1 MAYCPQCGREQ
12 RCGCDECH
20 SCGVP
25 LVQEEAGP
33 RVAPTSMPEAGRS
46 EESVRPRLE
55 PDNLLAL
62 EHPRQVSINWIVH
75 VFTILGAAILLVTC
89 LEMGNTSAHF
99 PVVGPFST
107 LGEGLRRA
115 SYYFGVIL
123 YSSSVRLLTGFA
135 LLSAGFLIAR
145 RSIERPG
152 WDKAVRATGLVMC
165 GLSIVYLVTALGLL
179 LPLGT
184 PPYALTAVLPPL
196 WVAIPALLVAG
207 VALLGAGY
215 LMATRLSSERQTL
228 ASGLKAFSGRT
239 ARRARRRADS
249 RPGAAGAA
257 SEGADEGGVH

>member
-25 LVQEEAGP
+25 LVHEEAAKRAAVTTAP
-33 RVAPTSMPEAGRS
+33 QARPAPTVTPN
-46 EESVRPRLE
+46 E
-55 PDNLLAL
+55 PDILLAV
-62 EHPRQVSINWIVH
+62 EHPRPVSINWIVH
-75 VFTILGAAILLVTC
+75 VFIILGTAILLVTC

-107 LGEGLRRA
+107 VGEGLHRA

-145 RSIERPG
+145 RSIARPG

-165 GLSIVYLVTALGLL
+165 GLSIVYVVTALGLL
-179 LPLGT
+179 LPTGT
-184 PPYALTAVLPPL
+184 PPYALTAILPPL
-196 WVAIPALLVAG
+196 WVAVPALAIAG

-215 LMATRLSSERQTL
+215 LMAARLSSERQTL
-228 ASGLKAFSGRT
+228 SSGLKAFSDRSPRK
-239 ARRARRRADS
+239 ARLR
-249 RPGAAGAA
+249 AGAP
-257 SEGADEGGVH
+257 ADEGGVH

>member
-25 LVQEEAGP
+25 LVHEEA
-33 RVAPTSMPEAGRS
+33 APGAAATRAGERA
-46 EESVRPRLE
+46 RPTPAATPAE
-55 PDNLLAL
+55 PDSLLAL
-62 EHPRQVSINWIVH
+62 EHPRPVSINWIVH
-75 VFTILGAAILLVTC
+75 VFIILGTAILLVTC

-107 LGEGLRRA
+107 MGEGLHRA

-145 RSIERPG
+145 RSIARPG

-165 GLSIVYLVTALGLL
+165 GLSIVYVVTALGLL
-179 LPLGT
+179 LPTGT
-184 PPYALTAVLPPL
+184 PPYALTAILPPR
-196 WVAIPALLVAG
+196 WVAVPALVIAG
-207 VALLGAGY
+207 VALFGAGY
-215 LMATRLSSERQTL
+215 LMAARLSSERQTL
-228 ASGLKAFSGRT
+228 SSGLKAFSDRSPK
-239 ARRARRRADS
+239 RSRRRAE
-249 RPGAAGAA
+249 A
-257 SEGADEGGVH
+257 SADEGGVH